1 MNRKKIYLLM
11 FISTWFWAGA
21 FVAGKYCAPYIPP
34 FTLVFLRFLMAAAVL
49 KAAMETVPI
58 EKKYKMQKGDIKLQI
73 ILGALGMFGYHVL
86 FFASLH
92 YTTAINASIIAAANP
107 MLTVLLGT
115 VVFKQYM
122 TKQIVAGVLL
132 SFAGVFMTIT
142 GLNWEV
148 ISSLTFNSGDLLM
161 LAAILLWCTFLLL
174 SRKSAVPPIRLTL
187 NNFTIA
193 AALSFP
199 LFLLESPLSW
209 VFAATPAAW
218 ISVVYMAICPSVF
231 SYCVMQISVKEL
243 GAQRTSVFANFVPAF
258 SMILAVLI
266 LGENFEIMKL
276 LTMILIVTGVII
288 CQK

>member
-1 MNRKKIYLLM
+1 
-11 FISTWFWAGA
+11 
-21 FVAGKYCAPYIPP
+21 
-34 FTLVFLRFLMAAAVL
+34 MAAAVL